1 MATTLTI
8 DELEREILYLREQ
21 NQKILQELSKCIEEN
36 AALREKLHV
45 QVDSLA
51 EGYEDCGEEGGVS
64 IEQKWSKP
72 RRGFIVIHPSLN

>member
-51 EGYEDCGEEGGVS
+51 EGYEDFGEEGGVS
-64 IEQKWSKP
+64 IEQKGSKP
-72 RRGFIVIHPSLN
+72 KRGFIVIRPSLN